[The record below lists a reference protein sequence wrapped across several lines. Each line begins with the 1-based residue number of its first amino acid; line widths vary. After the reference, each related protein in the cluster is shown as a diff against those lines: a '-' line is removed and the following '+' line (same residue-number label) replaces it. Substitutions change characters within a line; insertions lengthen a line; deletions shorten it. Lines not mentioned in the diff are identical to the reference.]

1 MTSRSWVASFT
12 CMLQIFTI
20 WKTYYQQTKQHVHII
35 SRIISSRLLSVRRVL
50 QKHKAGTQRR
60 HEMLEFPVFAVLH
73 LWCTHLI
80 NYFLD
85 LACFMPRRR
94 LSCWDYCVTVSFFF
108 SVYHYERTLLGQ
120 SEALDAQEA
129 GCCLLRASCD
139 RHLSWTNRPS
149 PNNVAAVSVRR
160 LAGYH
165 RVSYWQFKFLN

>member
-85 LACFMPRRR
+85 LACFMSRRR

-108 SVYHYERTLLGQ
+108 QCLPLRKNTIRTEWSSWCARSRVLLTPCELWQAPFMDQ
-120 SEALDAQEA
+120 SPITE
-129 GCCLLRASCD
+129 
-139 RHLSWTNRPS
+139 
-149 PNNVAAVSVRR
+149 
-160 LAGYH
+160 
-165 RVSYWQFKFLN
+165 